1 MHKALVKMAVY
12 DLQNGRLPP
21 RGLNRYFLRAI
32 EDPADFANKM
42 EIVDQPKRGRPSLD
56 NRRRASLLDADP
68 KVFFGRRPSEKHAL
82 IVAYLHSI
90 GHPINEAS
98 GRNNNRASAVVI
110 LAELT
115 GRSLRSLQ
123 RDYYLHR
130 KKIEGRK
137 SALDLGQALY
147 IRLEILRNLK
157 AANSAPSR

>member
-1 MHKALVKMAVY
+1 MHRFLVKKAVY

-82 IVAYLHSI
+82 VVAYLHSI
-90 GHPINEAS
+90 GHPINVAS
-98 GRNNNRASAVVI
+98 GRNNKRESAVVI

-115 GRSLRSLQ
+115 GLGARSLQ
-123 RDYYLHR
+123 RYYSQHL

-137 SALDLGQALY
+137 SALDLGRALH
-147 IRLEILRNLK
+147 IRLEILRKLK
-157 AANSAPSR
+157 AANSTPSR